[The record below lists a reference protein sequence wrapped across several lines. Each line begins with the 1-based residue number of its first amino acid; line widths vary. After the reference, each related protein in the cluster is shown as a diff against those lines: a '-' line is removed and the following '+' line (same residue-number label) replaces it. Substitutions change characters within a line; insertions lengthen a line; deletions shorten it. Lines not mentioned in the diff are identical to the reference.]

1 MTPDIAR
8 WLTSPGAAPALALAQ
23 SLDPALAKFPANADR
38 LGRILPPSAPA
49 GAAKAA
55 LELAFLRRKAARKFD
70 QADKLFFTA
79 AGYEMA
85 SGTATARHR
94 AHRLAK
100 FGPVA
105 DLTAGIGGDA
115 IELARLTT
123 VTAFE
128 RDEPSAIFAA
138 ANLAALG
145 LAGEVRDADGFAAD
159 WAGFGAVFL
168 DPTRR
173 TDAGRSLSLGDGD
186 PALSAIF
193 GKRPAGLPL
202 CVKAAPG
209 VPPEEI
215 DALIASHG
223 AEAEFVSHSGEL
235 KECVLWLT
243 PDALPGTRAT
253 AIGHGGEVASLAGMP
268 GEIAP
273 AGELGRFLLDPDPAV
288 VRARLVGLLGETLD
302 AWAFEPGVA
311 FLTSREVPAPSPLF
325 AAYEVEAE
333 LPPKSGAVRDY
344 LTTRGVR
351 RVTPLKRASSVDAEA
366 FVNSLKLPQAGH
378 PHRVL
383 AFTRL
388 RGSAAV
394 LVLSPAPE
402 PTTP

>member
-1 MTPDIAR
+1 MTSDLAR
-8 WLTSPGAAPALALAQ
+8 WLTAPDAAPVLSLAA
-23 SLDPALAKFPANADR
+23 SLDLTLAKFPANADR
-38 LGRILPPSAPA
+38 LGRALPASAPA

-55 LELAFLRRKAARKFD
+55 LELAFLRRKAARKFEH
-70 QADKLFFTA
+70 AESLFFTA

-94 AHRLAK
+94 ARRLAT

-115 IELARLTT
+115 IELARRGD

-128 RDEPSAIFAA
+128 RDEPSATFAA

-145 LAGEVRDADGFAAD
+145 LAGEVRRANGLAAD
-159 WAGFGAVFL
+159 WAGFGAAFL

-173 TDAGRSLSLGDGD
+173 TDAGRSLSLADGD
-186 PALSAIF
+186 PALPAILA
-193 GKRPAGLPL
+193 KRPPGLPL

-209 VPPEEI
+209 VPAEEI
-215 DALIASHG
+215 DALIPSHG
-223 AEAEFVSHSGEL
+223 AEVEFVSHSGEL

-243 PDALPGTRAT
+243 PDAEPGCRAT
-253 AIGHGGEVASLAGMP
+253 AIGHSGEVASLAGLP
-268 GEIAP
+268 GDTTP
-273 AGELGRFLLDPDPAV
+273 AGELGRYLLDPDPAA
-288 VRARLVGLLGETLD
+288 VRARLIGLLGKTTGS
-302 AWAFEPGVA
+302 WAFEPGVA
-311 FLTSREVPAPSPLF
+311 FLTSGEAPAPSPLF
-325 AAYEVEAE
+325 AAYAVEAE
-333 LPPKSGAVRDY
+333 LPSKPAAVRDY
-344 LTTRGVR
+344 LTAHAVR
-351 RVTPLKRASSVDAEA
+351 RVTPLKRGSALDAEA
-366 FVNSLKLPQAGH
+366 FVRSLKLPQAGH

-394 LVLSPAPE
+394 LVLA